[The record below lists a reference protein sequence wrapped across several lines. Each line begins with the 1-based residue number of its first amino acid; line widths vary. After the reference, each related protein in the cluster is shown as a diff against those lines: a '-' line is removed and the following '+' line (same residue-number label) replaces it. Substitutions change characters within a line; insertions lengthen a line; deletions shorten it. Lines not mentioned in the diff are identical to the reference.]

1 MFAVVF
7 ALYPKNGKEIDENLS
22 FQSGDAGVGGLTDI
36 FKVS

>member
-7 ALYPKNGKEIDENLS
+7 PLYPKNGKEIDENLS
-22 FQSGDAGVGGLTDI
+22 FQSGGAGVGSLTYI